1 MKKQVKIKKTK
12 KIKIGLKKTLKNAS
26 LKEGS
31 VLPLKEKALEEGK
44 KAEKKDSPGLNLKP
58 TKLIMPKIK
67 TKVVGIGFGGSSMLL
82 ELKQRI
88 SGAGASFVALDTDE
102 KIAKRIG
109 RKVKTILFGQ
119 QTAQGLG
126 TGMDCELARKAALE
140 DKEKLRKI
148 FQGQDLIIFIAA
160 LGGGVGSGASPI
172 FAELVKEEKTLSLG
186 FFTMP
191 FEFEGEKKMKMA
203 KKAAL
208 KLKESLSGVVIAE
221 NEKIFQLVDRKTPL
235 KKALA
240 FLDGVFA
247 AWLSEIMDVIL
258 KPSLINIDFA
268 DLRTILKD
276 RNNEMFLGQATSMAP
291 NRVEEILKQLFS
303 NPIFGGSP
311 KKANRILFN
320 ISGGKDLKLKEV
332 EVLSSEIA
340 NLNTRA
346 KIIFGVSE
354 NQKLAGK
361 IKVVL
366 IAVSSA
372 QQIEEQKIVEKR
384 KNRKLFKGKAKKN
397 GKGKA
402 GENGIKNGNSNG
414 NGKDDSE
421 EKKRK
426 SGLKAKED
434 KIEEEEQEWE
444 SEATW
449 EVPAFLRKP

>member
-1 MKKQVKIKKTK
+1 MKMKKATSKTPTKAAKPIKRKP
-12 KIKIGLKKTLKNAS
+12 A
-26 LKEGS
+26 
-31 VLPLKEKALEEGK
+31 VLPLKEKEVAPAVSIG
-44 KAEKKDSPGLNLKP
+44 KP

-67 TKVVGIGFGGSSMLL
+67 TRVVGIGFGGSSMLL

-88 SGAGASFVALDTDE
+88 GGAGASFVALDTDE
-102 KIAKRIG
+102 KTAKRIG

-148 FQGQDLIIFIAA
+148 FQGQDLIIFISA
-160 LGGGVGSGASPI
+160 LGGGVGSGASPVL
-172 FAELVKEEKTLSLG
+172 AELAKEEKALSLG

-276 RNNEMFLGQATSMAP
+276 RNNEMFLGQAISMAP

-340 NLNTRA
+340 NLNPRA

-372 QQIEEQKIVEKR
+372 QQIEEQKMVEKR
-384 KNRKLFKGKAKKN
+384 KSRKLFKIKGKNKKA
-397 GKGKA
+397 GQGKA
-402 GENGIKNGNSNG
+402 GENGAKNGNG
-414 NGKDDSE
+414 NGKGNGKDE
-421 EKKRK
+421 AEQEKRK
-426 SGLKAKED
+426 SGVKAKED

>member
-1 MKKQVKIKKTK
+1 
-12 KIKIGLKKTLKNAS
+12 
-26 LKEGS
+26 
-31 VLPLKEKALEEGK
+31 
-44 KAEKKDSPGLNLKP
+44 
-58 TKLIMPKIK
+58 
-67 TKVVGIGFGGSSMLL
+67 
-82 ELKQRI
+82 
-88 SGAGASFVALDTDE
+88 
-102 KIAKRIG
+102 
-109 RKVKTILFGQ
+109 
-119 QTAQGLG
+119 
-126 TGMDCELARKAALE
+126 
-140 DKEKLRKI
+140 
-148 FQGQDLIIFIAA
+148 LIIFIAA

>member
-12 KIKIGLKKTLKNAS
+12 KIKTGLKKTLKNAP

-397 GKGKA
+397 DKGKA

>member
-1 MKKQVKIKKTK
+1 MAKQKPQLNKRENKPLKATLNKPLRTTLKTP
-12 KIKIGLKKTLKNAS
+12 LKKAN
-26 LKEGS
+26 
-31 VLPLKEKALEEGK
+31 VLPLKENKEKEGK
-44 KAEKKDSPGLNLKP
+44 EPVAKP
-58 TKLIMPKIK
+58 AKLIMPKIK
-67 TKVVGIGFGGSSMLL
+67 TRIIGIGFGGTSMLL

-88 SGAGASFVALDTDE
+88 NGAGASFIVLDTDE
-102 KIAKRIG
+102 KTFKRAG

-119 QTAQGLG
+119 QIMHGLG
-126 TGMDCELARKAALE
+126 TGMDCELAKKAVLA

-148 FQGQDLIIFIAA
+148 FQGQDLVIFVSA
-160 LGGGVGSGASPI
+160 LGGGVGSGAGPVL
-172 FAELVKEEKTLSLG
+172 AELSKEEKVLSLG
-186 FFTMP
+186 FFTLP

-203 KKAAL
+203 KRAAL
-208 KLKESLSGVVIAE
+208 KLKENLSGVVIAE
-221 NEKIFQLVDRKTPL
+221 NEKIFQLVDRKTAL

-247 AWLSEIMDVIL
+247 AWLSEIMEVIL

-268 DLRTILKD
+268 DLRAILKD
-276 RNNEMFLGQATSMAP
+276 RNNEIFLGQGLAFGQ

-311 KKANRILFN
+311 KRANRILFN

-332 EVLSSEIA
+332 EVLSQAIA
-340 NLNTRA
+340 NLNPRA

-372 QQIEEQKIVEKR
+372 ENEEQKVLK
-384 KNRKLFKGKAKKN
+384 KKKGKKIFSGKNKKQGKLKN
-397 GKGKA
+397 GKA
-402 GENGIKNGNSNG
+402 EENGSKNGQG
-414 NGKDDSE
+414 AKPAGTDKE
-421 EKKRK
+421 ELKRK
-426 SGLKAKED
+426 SALKAKEE
-434 KIEEEEQEWE
+434 KEEEEEQEWE
-444 SEATW
+444 NEATW

>member
-1 MKKQVKIKKTK
+1 
-12 KIKIGLKKTLKNAS
+12 
-26 LKEGS
+26 
-31 VLPLKEKALEEGK
+31 
-44 KAEKKDSPGLNLKP
+44 
-58 TKLIMPKIK
+58 
-67 TKVVGIGFGGSSMLL
+67 GIGFGGCSMLL

-88 SGAGASFVALDTDE
+88 SGSGASFVAIDTDE
-102 KIAKRIG
+102 KTAKRIG

-119 QTAQGLG
+119 QAAQGLG
-126 TGMDCELARKAALE
+126 TGMDSELARKAALE
-140 DKEKLRKI
+140 DKEKLRKL

-160 LGGGVGSGASPI
+160 LGGGVGSGAAPVL
-172 FAELVKEEKTLSLG
+172 AELSKEEKVLSLG
-186 FFTMP
+186 FFTLP

-208 KLKESLSGVVIAE
+208 KLKENLSGVVIAE

-235 KKALA
+235 KKALS

-276 RNNEMFLGQATSMAP
+276 RNNEMFLGQAISMAP

-311 KKANRILFN
+311 KRANRILFN

-340 NLNTRA
+340 NLNPRA

-372 QQIEEQKIVEKR
+372 QQIEEQKIIQQK
-384 KNRKLFKGKAKKN
+384 KSKKLFKGKKKKN
-397 GKGKA
+397 GHSKA
-402 GENGIKNGNSNG
+402 NEKNMNGSGEIKKNGNGDGSGSG
-414 NGKDDSE
+414 NGKDDAE

-449 EVPAFLRKP
+449 EIPAFLRKP

>member
-1 MKKQVKIKKTK
+1 MKAKKPTTKAPKKIKTLKIKKDK
-12 KIKIGLKKTLKNAS
+12 VLLAKAK
-26 LKEGS
+26 
-31 VLPLKEKALEEGK
+31 VLPLI
-44 KAEKKDSPGLNLKP
+44 AERKDSQEVKLKP
-58 TKLIMPKIK
+58 SKLIMPKIR
-67 TKVVGIGFGGSSMLL
+67 TRVVGIGFGGSAMLL
-82 ELKQRI
+82 ELKQKI
-88 SGAGASFVALDTDE
+88 AGAGASFIALDTDE
-102 KIAKRIG
+102 KTAKRIG

-119 QTAQGLG
+119 QAAQGLG
-126 TGMDCELARKAALE
+126 TGMDSELARKAALE
-140 DKEKLRKI
+140 DKEKLRKL
-148 FQGQDLIIFIAA
+148 FQGQDLVILVSA
-160 LGGGVGSGASPI
+160 LGGGVGSGAAPVL
-172 FAELVKEEKTLSLG
+172 AELAKEEKVLSLG
-186 FFTMP
+186 FFTLP
-191 FEFEGEKKMKMA
+191 FLFEGEKKMKMA
-203 KKAAL
+203 KRAAL
-208 KLKESLSGVVIAE
+208 KLKENLSGVVIAE

-276 RNNEMFLGQATSMAP
+276 RNNEMFLGQAISMAP

-311 KKANRILFN
+311 KRANRILFN

-340 NLNTRA
+340 NLNPRA

-372 QQIEEQKIVEKR
+372 EQEEQKIVQK
-384 KNRKLFKGKAKKN
+384 KKSLKLFKGKAKKN
-397 GKGKA
+397 GKNKA
-402 GENGIKNGNSNG
+402 GENGIKNGNGNG
-414 NGKDDSE
+414 NGGVAKKNGKEDE
-421 EKKRK
+421 EQLKRK
-426 SGLKAKED
+426 SGIKVKED